1 MLSPTFVLWDAG
13 RPLYTYGSIIII
25 ALIMW
30 QVKKRHRELRLGP
43 TRSCSQC
50 HRRLKQRGQERTS
63 RAGRLSREEAER
75 PMELL
80 SLMKSQGWLPEE
92 GSVRRLLCEDP
103 SCPIC
108 NAVAL
113 EIQQLLSQGSPHWDL
128 GQGSQVPD
136 VSWDRGALSSSS
148 LEKPGTPVKQQ
159 SKRKSNSEC
168 VLEKPEA
175 AEAGLGNK
183 MMYIPHWINPE
194 MKGQGPE
201 EHILLSKNETVAK
214 TTTKKVLKSAPP
226 TKDPVRGAKLEKT
239 AEEEGMTFFDAPTSF
254 SPATPGSCAFHSSS
268 KHHPQLTY
276 ATQPENPSQV
286 STFTSAEGTG
296 LYKENSHSREKQF
309 RGSQTSASP

>member
-1 MLSPTFVLWDAG
+1 
-13 RPLYTYGSIIII
+13 
-25 ALIMW
+25 
-30 QVKKRHRELRLGP
+30 
-43 TRSCSQC
+43 
-50 HRRLKQRGQERTS
+50 
-63 RAGRLSREEAER
+63 
-75 PMELL
+75 MELL

-136 VSWDRGALSSSS
+136 VSWDTGALSSSS

-159 SKRKSNSEC
+159 SKGKSNSEC

-239 AEEEGMTFFDAPTSF
+239 AQEEGMTFFDAPTSF